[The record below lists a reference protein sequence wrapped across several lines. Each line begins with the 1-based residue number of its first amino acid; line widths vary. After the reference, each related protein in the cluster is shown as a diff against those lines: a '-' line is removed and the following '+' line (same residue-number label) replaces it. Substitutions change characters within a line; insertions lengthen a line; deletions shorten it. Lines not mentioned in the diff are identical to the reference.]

1 MTHRALGDIG
11 AQGGPLGPHVGVG
24 EGRGQGQRLPG
35 ELIPASGRRLP
46 RPALQPAD
54 GVLS

>member
-1 MTHRALGDIG
+1 
-11 AQGGPLGPHVGVG
+11 VG